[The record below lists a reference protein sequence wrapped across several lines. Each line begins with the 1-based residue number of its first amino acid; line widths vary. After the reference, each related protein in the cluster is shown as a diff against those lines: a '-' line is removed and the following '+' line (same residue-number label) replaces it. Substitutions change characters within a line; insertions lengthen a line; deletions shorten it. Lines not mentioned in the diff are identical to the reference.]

1 MEDGVSKGTSA
12 AGAQGTPRDR
22 AARTSAVEVTTG
34 DQPSRCAVLVFVREP
49 VPGRVKTR
57 LAAEIGDAAALRAY
71 RRLAER
77 AVAAARGL
85 GGGAEVRIL
94 HSPADAGDAVRRW
107 LGEGPRYLPQQE
119 GDLGHRMRSAVD
131 DAFAAG
137 AARVAVIGS
146 DLPGMS
152 TDLLRRAFALLDAAT
167 AVLGPAAD
175 GGYYLLALD
184 RPVPAAFDE
193 VPWST
198 DRVLATTVDRLR
210 SAGIEPV
217 LLETLRDVDRA
228 ADLPDGFLG
237 A

>member
-1 MEDGVSKGTSA
+1 MEDGVSKRTSA
-12 AGAQGTPRDR
+12 GGAQGTPVDGAADAAADR
-22 AARTSAVEVTTG
+22 STLHHS
-34 DQPSRCAVLVFVREP
+34 PPRCAVLVFVREP
-49 VPGRVKTR
+49 VRGRVKTR
-57 LAAEIGDAAALRAY
+57 LAAEIGDAAALLVY

-85 GGGAEVRIL
+85 GVGAEVRIL
-94 HSPADAGDAVRRW
+94 HSPAGAGDAVRRW
-107 LGEGPRYLPQQE
+107 LGEGPRYHAQQE
-119 GDLGHRMRSAVD
+119 GDLGHRMRRALD

-137 AARVAVIGS
+137 VDRVTVIGS

-152 TDLLRRAFALLDAAT
+152 TDLLRRAFALLDAVP

-184 RPVPAAFDE
+184 RPVPAAFDD

-210 SAGIEPV
+210 SAGIEPM

-228 ADLPDGFLG
+228 ADLPDGILD

>member
-1 MEDGVSKGTSA
+1 MENGVSKGTSA
-12 AGAQGTPRDR
+12 AGAQGTPHHDDVR
-22 AARTSAVEVTTG
+22 AAARRSGTG
-34 DQPSRCAVLVFVREP
+34 DPPPRCAVLIFVREP
-49 VPGRVKTR
+49 VRGRVKTR
-57 LAAEIGDAAALRAY
+57 LAAEIGDTAALLVY

-85 GGGAEVRIL
+85 GTGVEVRIL
-94 HSPADAGDAVRRW
+94 HSPPGAGDAVRRW
-107 LGEGPRYLPQQE
+107 LGPGPRYLPQQE

-137 AARVAVIGS
+137 ADRVAVIGS

-152 TDLLRRAFALLDAAT
+152 TDLLRRAFSLLDAAG

-175 GGYYLLALD
+175 GGYYLIALD

-198 DRVLATTVDRLR
+198 DRVLSTTVDRLR
-210 SAGIEPV
+210 SVGIEPV

-228 ADLPDGFLG
+228 ADLPEEFLD